1 MDDVTSRYR
10 KFDTS
15 LVSDAL
21 DQHGIEGVV
30 TDIAPVAPTHAAVG
44 RATTVRFERVDTDDV
59 TNFPNA
65 MFDAMESERMLV
77 MDGPDDLS
85 CWGGM
90 ASRLG
95 HDADVAG
102 VVTNGR
108 VRDADDI
115 RAGEFPVFSSGTTPL
130 TGQRRMRVA
139 ATNSSVDLGGRTV
152 ERDDIIMADATG
164 IVVVPSE
171 HAEAVAETAESLLS
185 AELLIGEKIEN
196 GATHDDLRDHEF

>member
-1 MDDVTSRYR
+1 MDDITSRYR

-21 DQHGIEGVV
+21 DQHGVTGVI
-30 TDIAPVAPTHAAVG
+30 TDITPVSPTHAAVG
-44 RATTVRFERVDTDDV
+44 RATTVRFERVETDDT

-65 MFDAMESERMLV
+65 MFDAMEPDRMLV
-77 MDGPDDLS
+77 MDSPSDLS

-95 HDADVAG
+95 AGAGVAG

-139 ATNSSVDLGGRTV
+139 AANDPLTLDGQTV
-152 ERDDIIMADATG
+152 ERDDIVVADATG
-164 IVVVPSE
+164 VVVVPSE

-185 AELLIGEKIEN
+185 EELLIGEKISN